1 MRLSRRA
8 SLGLSAAALAL
19 LSSGAAMAADYTL
32 RVHTLVKSPHPY
44 NDMAAAFK
52 EQVEAESGGAIEVE
66 IFDSGQLGQDPA
78 VIGEIGFG
86 TIDMMISTTS
96 NAAQQIPEYSIF
108 TMPYLFQDMDQAL
121 EKVGPG
127 SAVEAHF
134 QQVYEERSVGMK
146 LLALGASGTRNMS
159 TVSVP
164 VEGPGDIDGLKM
176 RTPPSPMDSKT
187 WAAFGMLPVTVAWG
201 ELYAAMQTGVADA
214 MESSLP
220 GYTGSKL
227 YEVAPNLALTAHTIQ
242 VNHTSI
248 SQRTWDKLPEDM
260 QAVVLAA
267 AQAANSFGVEKA
279 KGYDDA
285 LVETLKTEHGV
296 SVTIPDKAPFIEV
309 VSPMQVQLAEELDL
323 VEEYELL
330 TE

>member
-86 TIDMMISTTS
+86 TIDVMISTTS
-96 NAAQQIPEYSIF
+96 NAVQQIPEYAIF

-164 VEGPGDIDGLKM
+164 VEGPGDLDGLKM

-296 SVTIPDKAPFIEV
+296 SVTVPDKAPFIEV

-323 VEEYELL
+323 VEEYKLL